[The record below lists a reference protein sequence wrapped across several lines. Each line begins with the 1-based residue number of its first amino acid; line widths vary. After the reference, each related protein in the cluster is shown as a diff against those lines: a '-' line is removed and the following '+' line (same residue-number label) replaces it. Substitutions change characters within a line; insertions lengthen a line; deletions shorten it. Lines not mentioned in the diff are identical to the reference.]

1 MKRAWLY
8 QCCWLRIETIDN
20 THICMKR
27 MKRSSLFIL
36 LYVIVPACNKDW
48 ERTRVCVEFKVG
60 DGIKFHA
67 SDWSTQ
73 NDTWMKHCI
82 NHLLNSDQLPNTTT
96 QGLAMTTFSSFP
108 LLACV
113 TTSPYIKLCNSLK
126 NWNWPH
132 RPLWSN
138 KIKLVTDAQWYP
150 PFQHSSPLTVS
161 WSPPGF
167 LDPQHPTPWPQ
178 RGTDH

>member
-27 MKRSSLFIL
+27 MKRSSLFVL

-82 NHLLNSDQLPNTTT
+82 NLLLNSDQLPYTTT
-96 QGLAMTTFSSFP
+96 TLSSFP
-108 LLACV
+108 P
-113 TTSPYIKLCNSLK
+113 SSLCIECEG
-126 NWNWPH
+126 W
-132 RPLWSN
+132 RR
-138 KIKLVTDAQWYP
+138 
-150 PFQHSSPLTVS
+150 HSSLIYLILLFTKSNIDVS
-161 WSPPGF
+161 GWLYQNKTHFFKSVASI
-167 LDPQHPTPWPQ
+167 LHTLWL
-178 RGTDH
+178 